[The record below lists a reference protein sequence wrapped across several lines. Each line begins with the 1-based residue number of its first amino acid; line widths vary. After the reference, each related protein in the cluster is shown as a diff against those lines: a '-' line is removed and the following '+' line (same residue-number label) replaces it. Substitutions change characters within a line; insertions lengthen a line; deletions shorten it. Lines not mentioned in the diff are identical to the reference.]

1 MARILLL
8 EPGYQNKY
16 PPLGL
21 MKIAA
26 YHKSIGDEVVFAKGI
41 SLKLKPSLFTPRW
54 DRIYITTLFS
64 FEFSNI
70 EKTIDFAIECV
81 QQDTRKIFVGG
92 IAATLMRD
100 QFIAEKKWQGVRFVS
115 GLLDSTPSES
125 LGLMPEEVNGDG
137 DDDGPSIDSYIPDYS
152 ILDDVKDDYRYPVH
166 DAYFGYSTRGCP
178 RKCSFCGVPK
188 LEGDLQRAMPIADLI
203 KGIADTHGEK
213 KDLILMDNNFTAGD
227 SFDFKERVAEIRDN
241 GFEAGAK
248 LYRNKRYYKRRVDF
262 NQGVDARILA
272 KDPVFLREISTI
284 AISPL
289 RIAFDHLGLRKVYTR
304 SVEYAAEYG
313 INRLSNYMLYNF
325 HDSPQDLFE
334 RLRLNIDLNE
344 RLGVRIWSFP
354 MRYQPVDLK
363 DRSHIGKQWNWYWLR
378 SFQIILQ
385 ATHGVVSGSPDYF
398 RYAFGNTADEFMSIL
413 SLPHKM
419 IMHRRYYG
427 ELDGK
432 PDLDNYLR
440 LVGGMTDEQRNT
452 YNEGLSKI
460 TSSRIEEIDD
470 LTYHTHYDQRIQF
483 AFCAHSPL
491 TRRQDKK
498 ISALMKQEKQPDFD
512 TGEDMPAEEVV
523 EDAGLTYAA

>member
-1 MARILLL
+1 MARILLI

-26 YHKSIGDEVVFAKGI
+26 YHKNIGDEVVFAKGI
-41 SLKLKPSLFTPRW
+41 NLKHKPSLFNPGW

-64 FEFSNI
+64 FEFSTI
-70 EKTIDFAIECV
+70 EKTIDFAIDCV
-81 QQDTRKIFVGG
+81 QKDTRKIFVGG

-100 QFIAEKKWQGVRFVS
+100 QFITEKKWQGVRFIS
-115 GLLDSTPSES
+115 GLLDRSPAES
-125 LGLMPEEVNGDG
+125 LGLMTEEMTT
-137 DDDGPSIDSYIPDYS
+137 DDSGPSIDSHIPDYS
-152 ILDDVKDDYRYPVH
+152 ILEDIKDDYKYPVY

-188 LEGDLQRAMPIADLI
+188 LEGDLHRGMPIADLI
-203 KGIADTHGEK
+203 KGISDRHGEK

-227 SFDFKERVAEIRDN
+227 SFKERVAEIRDN

-248 LYRNKRYYKRRVDF
+248 LYRNNRYYKRRVDF

-272 KDPVFLREISTI
+272 KDPVFLKEISTI

-289 RIAFDHLGLRKVYTR
+289 RIAFDHLGLRKVYQQ
-304 SVEYAAEYG
+304 SVEYAAEFG

-363 DRSHIGKQWNWYWLR
+363 DRSHIGKKWNWYWLR
-378 SFQIILQ
+378 SFQLILQ

-398 RYAFGNTADEFMSIL
+398 RYAFGETADEFMSIL
-413 SLPHKM
+413 SMPHKM
-419 IMHRRYYG
+419 ITHRRYYG

-432 PDLDNYLR
+432 PDLDDYLH
-440 LVGGMTDEQRNT
+440 LIGGMTDEQRNK

-460 TSSRIEEIDD
+460 TSGRMEDIDD
-470 LTYHTHYDQRIQF
+470 LTYHTIDQRVQF

-491 TRRQDKK
+491 TPRQYKK
-498 ISALMKQEKQPDFD
+498 ISALTKQSKPPTFD
-512 TGEDMPAEEVV
+512 TGEDMPVEEIV
-523 EDAGLTYAA
+523 EDAGLSYAG